1 MSWSLLKQGP
11 WQNFI
16 LLNHH
21 NIGFGFNGIFFFGT
35 ITVGELF
42 NGKTFFGTIKTLEC
56 ESMVKLSLEP
66 KQLDLVKHTYLFR
79 TINTRIRVQGFGQ
92 WILETMQIYPTS
104 FRQTKQMK
112 CSKIKNDLDNKKQY
126 LEEHLVEMVLVV
138 MVNIRRKPP
147 LARKEWFAT
156 NAQYIMC
163 IYIMKIN
170 ISIPHI

>member
-1 MSWSLLKQGP
+1 MVFVSLEP
-11 WQNFI
+11 F
-16 LLNHH
+16 
-21 NIGFGFNGIFFFGT
+21 

-112 CSKIKNDLDNKKQY
+112 CSKIKNDLDN
-126 LEEHLVEMVLVV
+126 
-138 MVNIRRKPP
+138 RKTILGGAPCGNGFSCNG
-147 LARKEWFAT
+147 KH
-156 NAQYIMC
+156 
-163 IYIMKIN
+163 
-170 ISIPHI
+170 S